1 MDHEAADHQPPRR
14 GSGRRKSKCGGNG
27 GDAKKHKQPRRGMGV
42 AKLER
47 LREQGEVTEPDRA
60 GSGFPLP
67 FPEMNHHR
75 FQQHHLQSCGTSW
88 NPVGFPG
95 LYGLDRR
102 ILQSHGDEKCFSLQC
117 NACHKKKKISGA
129 AVYKC
134 GDHRRF
140 LGLDFGDA
148 LIHNPEPPQKVDVVA
163 VHRKSESTSGGWDG
177 GSNNNNRVVME
188 YDFFPPA
195 ARSGRRNDVV
205 EGETRNSSINGSFD
219 GLDLSL
225 KLSY

>member
-1 MDHEAADHQPPRR
+1 MDHETTDHQPPRR
-14 GSGRRKSKCGGNG
+14 SSGRRKFKCGGGNG

-47 LREQGEVTEPDRA
+47 LREQGEVVTEPDRA

-67 FPEMNHHR
+67 FPEMNHLR
-75 FQQHHLQSCGTSW
+75 FQQHQLQSCGPSW

-95 LYGLDRR
+95 LDCR
-102 ILQSHGDEKCFSLQC
+102 ILQSHGEEKCFSLQC
-117 NACHKKKKISGA
+117 NACHKKKKINGA

-148 LIHNPEPPQKVDVVA
+148 LIHHNLEPPQVDVVA
-163 VHRKSESTSGGWDG
+163 VHRKGAGGLEG
-177 GSNNNNRVVME
+177 GNNVVME

-205 EGETRNSSINGSFD
+205 EGEMRNSGSFD
-219 GLDLSL
+219 GVDLSL

>member
-1 MDHEAADHQPPRR
+1 MDHETADHQPPRR
-14 GSGRRKSKCGGNG
+14 ASGRRKSKCGGNG

-47 LREQGEVTEPDRA
+47 LREQGEVVTEPDRA

-75 FQQHHLQSCGTSW
+75 FQHPQLQSCGPSW

-117 NACHKKKKISGA
+117 NACHKKKKINGA

-148 LIHNPEPPQKVDVVA
+148 LIHHNPEPPQVDVVA
-163 VHRKSESTSGGWDG
+163 VHRKGAGGWEG
-177 GSNNNNRVVME
+177 GNNVVME

-205 EGETRNSSINGSFD
+205 EGEMRNSGAFD
-219 GLDLSL
+219 GVDLSL